1 MTSKAYILIGV
12 PGSGKSTWAFNQPW
26 AKDCAYISTDKHV
39 EDYARHMGKT
49 YSEVFEEYM
58 PTALE
63 FMLADVVNARDN
75 GKDIIWDQTSTT
87 IASRKRKFN
96 MLPDYYH
103 VAVVFKTPPMTE
115 LSKRLNGRPGKEVP
129 MSVVNMMISL
139 FETPTDK
146 EGYKE
151 IWYVN

>member
-26 AKDCAYISTDKHV
+26 TKDCAYISTDKHV

-63 FMLADVVNARDN
+63 FMLSDVANARDK

-115 LSKRLNGRPGKEVP
+115 LSKRLNSRPGKEVP